1 MKILSGKEFNLLSE
15 LISINS
21 VFPNEKEIGDF
32 LFDYLKKSGFK
43 TQKQY
48 LKSDRKRFNVLAEK
62 GNHDKS
68 ILFYGHMDTV
78 PPYGNWTQSPFELS
92 ERNGLLYGLGVNDMK
107 GGIWAILESVKHHE
121 PVNYNLKIAFG
132 FDEENISK
140 GAFLLCGHEFV
151 KDVVFAVIPEVGT
164 SSKMDGK
171 KSVILGRRGR
181 ILIEITV
188 PGISAHGSTAKAG
201 INAIREAMRLIPHV
215 LKVEL
220 LRHPKLGSEN
230 IFVKSFHADTSAL
243 AVPDEASF
251 VLDWHIV
258 SPDNEKSCLE
268 KINRIIDNLYERGI
282 FKTINDRRITA
293 KLFPRETPY
302 LLPYTTDEKNQ
313 IVKTFIKAT
322 GRIFGKIPVRYGL
335 SVADE
340 NVFAEKLSIPIVV
353 SGPYG
358 GCEHHFD
365 EWVEP
370 QSLLYL
376 RDSFTEFL
384 LSL

>member
-1 MKILSGKEFNLLSE
+1 MRFLDKKDFSLLKE

-21 VFPNEKEIGDF
+21 VFPDEKEIGDF
-32 LFDYLKKSGFK
+32 LFDYLKKTGFR
-43 TQKQY
+43 TQKQF
-48 LKSDRKRFNVLAEK
+48 LKNDRKRFNVLAEK

-78 PPYGNWTQSPFELS
+78 PPYGNWTQSPYKLS
-92 ERNGLLYGLGVNDMK
+92 ERNGRLYGLGANDMK
-107 GGIWAILESVKHHE
+107 GGIWAILEAAKHYE

-140 GAFLLCGHEFV
+140 GAFLLCEHEFV

-164 SSKMDGK
+164 SRKMDGK

-181 ILIEITV
+181 LLIEITV

-201 INAIREAMRLIPHV
+201 VNAIKEAMKLIPHL

-220 LRHPKLGSEN
+220 LKHPKLGIEN
-230 IFVKSFHADTSAL
+230 IFIKSFHADTSAL
-243 AVPDEASF
+243 AVPDEACF
-251 VLDWHIV
+251 ILDWHIV

-268 KINRIIDNLYERGI
+268 KINRIIDNLYEKGI
-282 FKTINDRRITA
+282 FRIVNDRRISA
-293 KLFPRETPY
+293 RLFPRETPY
-302 LLPYTTDEKNQ
+302 LLPFTTDEENQ
-313 IVKTFIKAT
+313 LVKTFIKET
-322 GRIFGKIPVRYGL
+322 RRIFGNVPVRYGL

-340 NVFAEKLSIPIVV
+340 NVFAEKLSIPVVV

-370 QSLLYL
+370 QSLLNL
-376 RDSFTEFL
+376 RDSFLEFL
-384 LSL
+384 LNL